1 MIRKTTSPRGR
12 PAWTSDRWHVVL
24 ARWSGDDGARARF
37 DRTIVSE
44 HDDHGAAVGAAR
56 QWLAQFAQQATTR
69 PREHRDQ
76 VFVRQPRFRTL
87 RRARRHERTREVGR
101 AAAGPAPAESAGGAK
116 AAPGERPFGDGIA

>member
-1 MIRKTTSPRGR
+1 VIVETTSPRGR

-56 QWLAQFAQQATTR
+56 QWLAQFAQQSTTR
-69 PREHRDQ
+69 PREHCDQ

-87 RRARRHERTREVGR
+87 RRARRHERRRGT
-101 AAAGPAPAESAGGAK
+101 AGPSSAGRKSAK
-116 AAPGERPFGDGIA
+116 LAPIERPFGDGIA